1 MSLKAEQQSRAFD
14 QVLPMRCADQRI
26 KFQNDNIKSSLTAH
40 KV

>member
-14 QVLPMRCADQRI
+14 QVSPLRYAAQRI
-26 KFQNDNIKSSLTAH
+26 KFQNDNIKSGLTAQ